1 MFETYFQ
8 KTCVELIQEEK
19 NPNSPSIKVLFRV
32 LNNDAWGAV
41 LLRLLQEADGEDEYV
56 IAVRKEYYLEAGV
69 PKFVWN
75 LTVWGESWEAVED
88 AAIALGTIIFN
99 SSISALSHST
109 AAAAPPPPP
118 PPRAQEAV
126 EGPVSIL
133 AVSQI
138 NSADG
143 PRIITKVPL
152 PFFSHIRVKPGD
164 LVTRVGGPRG
174 AYVEGVNG

>member
-1 MFETYFQ
+1 MFETYLQ
-8 KTCVELIQEEK
+8 KTCVELIQEER
-19 NPNSPSIKVLFRV
+19 NPDSPSIKVLFRV

-56 IAVRKEYYLEAGV
+56 IAIRKEYYLEARV

-75 LTVWGESWEAVED
+75 LTVWGENWEAVED

-109 AAAAPPPPP
+109 TVVAPPPPP
-118 PPRAQEAV
+118 KTEEVAPE
-126 EGPVSIL
+126 PVSIL

-143 PRIITKVPL
+143 PRTITKVPL

-164 LVTRVGGPRG
+164 LLTRVGGPRG

>member
-1 MFETYFQ
+1 MFESYFQ
-8 KTCVELIQEEK
+8 KTCVELIQEER
-19 NPNSPSIKVLFRV
+19 NPDSPSVKVLFRV
-32 LNNDAWGAV
+32 LNNDAWGAA

-56 IAVRKEYYLEAGV
+56 IAIRKEYYLEAQV

-75 LTVWGESWEAVED
+75 LTVWGENWEAVED

-109 AAAAPPPPP
+109 TVVAPPPPP
-118 PPRAQEAV
+118 PKTEEVAPE
-126 EGPVSIL
+126 PVSIL
-133 AVSQI
+133 AVSRV

-143 PRIITKVPL
+143 PRTITKVPL

>member
-8 KTCVELIQEEK
+8 NTCVELIREES
-19 NPNSPSIKVLFRV
+19 NSESPSIKVLFRV
-32 LNNDAWGAV
+32 LNNDAWGVV

-56 IAVRKEYYLEAGV
+56 IAIRKEYYLEARV

-75 LTVWGESWEAVED
+75 LTVWGENWEAVGD
-88 AAIALGTIIFN
+88 AAIALGTIISN
-99 SSISALSHST
+99 SPISALSHST
-109 AAAAPPPPP
+109 TVVAPPQPPP
-118 PPRAQEAV
+118 KTEEVPLESA
-126 EGPVSIL
+126 SIL

-143 PRIITKVPL
+143 PRTITKVPL

>member
-8 KTCVELIQEEK
+8 KTCVELIQEER
-19 NPNSPSIKVLFRV
+19 NPDSPSIKVLFRV

-88 AAIALGTIIFN
+88 AAIALGAVISN
-99 SSISALSHST
+99 SALTHST
-109 AAAAPPPPP
+109 AVAAPPPPP
-118 PPRAQEAV
+118 PKTVEVVP

-133 AVSQI
+133 AVSRI

-143 PRIITKVPL
+143 PRTITKVPL

>member
-1 MFETYFQ
+1 MFFDTYFQ
-8 KTCVELIQEEK
+8 KTCIELIREEK
-19 NPNSPSIKVLFRV
+19 NPESPSIKVLFRV
-32 LNNDAWGAV
+32 LNNEVWGAV

-56 IAVRKEYYLEAGV
+56 VAVRKEYYLEAQA

-75 LTVWGESWEAVED
+75 LTIWGETWEAVED
-88 AAIALGTIIFN
+88 AVIALGTIVFN
-99 SSISALSHST
+99 SSLTRST
-109 AAAAPPPPP
+109 VAAAPPPSPP
-118 PPRAQEAV
+118 PKTQEVAP
-126 EGPVSIL
+126 EPMSIL
-133 AVSQI
+133 NVSQI

-143 PRIITKVPL
+143 PRTITKVPL